1 MNDLGQQLLTMEFD
15 TAIGVPDSTLTSVV
29 SMLGQSITVQAAP
42 REDVAV
48 AAACGLEL
56 AGSRPLL
63 YMKNAGL
70 LTCGDALLSLA
81 RDMEIPLFLLIG
93 WAGSGTDQLPH
104 HVVTGERT
112 TGFLDSL
119 DIPWRVPPTGPTDD
133 LPAWHAACRR
143 RRAHC
148 ALLIPPGATDAQP
161 T

>member
-1 MNDLGQQLLTMEFD
+1 MNALGQQLLTMGFG
-15 TAIGVPDSTLTSVV
+15 TAIGVPDSTLTSLV
-29 SMLGQSITVQAAP
+29 SMLGQSITVYTAP

-56 AGSRPLL
+56 AGSHSLL
-63 YMKNAGL
+63 YLKNAGL

-81 RDMEIPLFLLIG
+81 RDMEVPLFMLVG

-104 HVVTGERT
+104 HVVIGERT

-119 DIPWRVPPTGPTDD
+119 DIPWRVPRAGHDGD

-143 RRAHC
+143 RGAHC
-148 ALLIPPGATDAQP
+148 ALLISPGANDA
-161 T
+161 